1 MNVAKPLKLYT
12 VEEFEQMEKGE
23 QLTYEL
29 IDGVVMMSPRPALKH
44 QLVAANLHDAIS
56 PIVKNLGCYALPE
69 IELALDNDYIV
80 PDMSIICE
88 DAADFVNA
96 VHYKKAPLIV
106 MEIVSPSSS
115 GRDYMLKRL
124 KYQQLGIAE
133 YWIVSP
139 EEKCIWVIHY
149 ASQDEHHYCDGE
161 AKSAVLPELTINL
174 EQIFV

>member
-12 VEEFEQMEKGE
+12 LEEFELIEKE
-23 QLTYEL
+23 ENLTYEL

-56 PIVKNLGCYALPE
+56 PIVKKLGCYALSE
-69 IELALDNDYIV
+69 IELALDNDYVV
-80 PDMSIICE
+80 PDMSVICDDVSSLLE
-88 DAADFVNA
+88 AAR
-96 VHYKKAPLIV
+96 YKKAPLIV

-115 GRDYMLKRL
+115 GRDYMLKRM
-124 KYQQLGIAE
+124 KYQQLGIEE

-149 ASQDEHHYCDGE
+149 AEQAEHHYCDGE
-161 AKSAVLPELTINL
+161 AKSAVLPELVIDL

>member
-1 MNVAKPLKLYT
+1 MNVTKPLKLYT
-12 VEEFEQMEKGE
+12 VEEFEQMEKDE

-29 IDGVVMMSPRPALKH
+29 IDGVVMMSPRPAKTHQNISGNLYFEMRNALKH
-44 QLVAANLHDAIS
+44 TDCKPLLEV
-56 PIVKNLGCYALPE
+56 
-69 IELALDNDYIV
+69 ELALQQDILV
-80 PDMSIICE
+80 PDIMVLCN
-88 DAADFVNA
+88 DDMQGARQTTP
-96 VHYKKAPLIV
+96 PLIV

-161 AKSAVLPELTINL
+161 AKSAVLPELVIDL

>member
-12 VEEFEQMEKGE
+12 LEEFELIEKE
-23 QLTYEL
+23 ENLTYEL

-56 PIVKNLGCYALPE
+56 PIVKKLGCYALSE

-80 PDMSIICE
+80 PDMSVICDDISSLLE
-88 DAADFVNA
+88 AAR
-96 VHYKKAPLIV
+96 YKKAPLIV
-106 MEIVSPSSS
+106 IEIISPSSVS
-115 GRDYMLKRL
+115 RDYVTKRY
-124 KYQQLGIAE
+124 KYAQLGIRE

-139 EEKCIWVIHY
+139 EEKCIDVFDFTTDTHMNYCSSDVI
-149 ASQDEHHYCDGE
+149 
-161 AKSAVLPELTINL
+161 SAVLPELTIDL

>member
-1 MNVAKPLKLYT
+1 MNVTKPLKLYT
-12 VEEFEQMEKGE
+12 VEEFEQMEKDE

-29 IDGVVMMSPRPALKH
+29 IDGVVMMSPRPAKTHQNISGNLYFEMRNALKH
-44 QLVAANLHDAIS
+44 TDCKPLLEV
-56 PIVKNLGCYALPE
+56 
-69 IELALDNDYIV
+69 ELALQQDILV
-80 PDMSIICE
+80 PDIMVLCN
-88 DAADFVNA
+88 DDMQGARQTTP
-96 VHYKKAPLIV
+96 PLIV

-161 AKSAVLPELTINL
+161 AKSAVLPELVIDL
-174 EQIFV
+174 EQLFV